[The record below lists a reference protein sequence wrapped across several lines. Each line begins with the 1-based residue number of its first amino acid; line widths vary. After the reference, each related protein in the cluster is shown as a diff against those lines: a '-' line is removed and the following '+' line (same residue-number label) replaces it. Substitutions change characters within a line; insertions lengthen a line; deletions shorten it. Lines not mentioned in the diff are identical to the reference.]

1 MLAIWGAI
9 FVASIAA
16 IALLLP
22 SAITTDAAV
31 TNDPESEQGYD
42 AMFSRLPPSDDF
54 VNEVVLFRA
63 PGQDV
68 TASAEVRGE
77 VERLAAAL
85 EATGRTH
92 RVTTYYG
99 SNDEGCVS
107 PDSDSTVITIG
118 MGSDAEDG
126 IKDVIDVVEQ
136 ADRALTR
143 CRSPASSRRTTT
155 SSASRTRT

>member
-1 MLAIWGAI
+1 MTERLARLAALHPKRMLAIWGAI
-9 FVASIAA
+9 FVGSVAA

-63 PGQDV
+63 PGRDV
-68 TASAEVRGE
+68 RTDAEVRGE

-85 EATGRTH
+85 EATGQTH

-99 SNDEGCVS
+99 SKDESLV
-107 PDSDSTVITIG
+107 
-118 MGSDAEDG
+118 A
-126 IKDVIDVVEQ
+126 
-136 ADRALTR
+136 ADKEAT
-143 CRSPASSRRTTT
+143 
-155 SSASRTRT
+155 